1 MKTPIKIL
9 VIAPAWVGDM
19 LMADVLLQRIK
30 KTQPD
35 AQIDV
40 LAPRYL
46 FPLLERLPS
55 IHAVLENIFAHGELR
70 LRARFAFGL
79 SLRKAGYTQVIVL
92 PNSLKSALIA
102 WFAQIPL
109 RTGFVGECRYGILND
124 VRRLDKKAL
133 PQMVQRFAL
142 LAETRGT
149 ARLSAPVLSPKL
161 TSSLTQQQ
169 QTVQDLGLSVSRPIL
184 VLCPAAEYGPAKRW
198 PTAHFAQL
206 AQLFLARNWQVWV
219 LGGKKDV
226 ALGAEI
232 TQLAPQ
238 VQNLCGKT
246 TLAQVVDVL
255 ALATQVVSNDS
266 GLMHLAAALD
276 KPMVA
281 LYGSSSPD
289 FTPPLSDKARVLSL
303 DLACSPCFKRVCPLQ
318 HLNCLQQLSPDMV
331 TAELDGLAEMML
343 ARHTNSL

>member
-1 MKTPIKIL
+1 MKTPTKIL
-9 VIAPAWVGDM
+9 LIAPSWVGDM

-30 KTQPD
+30 QMQPD

-46 FPLLERLPS
+46 FPLLERLACV
-55 IHAVLENIFAHGELR
+55 HAVLENTFAHGELR

-109 RTGFVGECRYGILND
+109 RTGFVGECRYVLLND
-124 VRRLDKKAL
+124 ARRLDKKAL

-142 LAETRGT
+142 LAEARGT
-149 ARLSAPVLSPKL
+149 PCLSAPVLSPKL
-161 TSSLTQQQ
+161 SSSLAQQQ
-169 QTVQDLGLSVSRPIL
+169 QTLQALGLSVARPIL

-198 PTAHFAQL
+198 PTTHFAQL
-206 AQLFLARNWQVWV
+206 AQQFLARNWQVWV
-219 LGGKKDV
+219 LGGAKDV
-226 ALGAEI
+226 LLGAEI
-232 TQLAPQ
+232 SQIAPQ
-238 VQNLCGKT
+238 VQSLCGKT
-246 TLAQVVDVL
+246 TLAQVVDLL
-255 ALATQVVSNDS
+255 AVATQVVSNDS
-266 GLMHLAAALD
+266 GLMHITAALD

-289 FTPPLSDKARVLSL
+289 FTPPLSPNARVLSL
-303 DLACSPCFKRVCPLQ
+303 HLACSPCFKRSCPLQ

-331 TAELDGLAEMML
+331 AAELDALAAL
-343 ARHTNSL
+343 ALPSVANTK